1 MLPMHAASKVTGN
14 TFHLTHII
22 IDTSFGARI
31 QEEDGA
37 VDI

>member
-1 MLPMHAASKVTGN
+1 MHIASKVTGN

-22 IDTSFGARI
+22 VDTSFGAWIR